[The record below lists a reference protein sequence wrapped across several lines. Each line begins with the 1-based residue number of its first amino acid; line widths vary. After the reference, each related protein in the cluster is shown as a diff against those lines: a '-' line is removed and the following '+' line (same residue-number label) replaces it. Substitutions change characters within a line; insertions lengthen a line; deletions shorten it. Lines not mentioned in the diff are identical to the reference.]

1 MRIRKGLMR
10 SGHCAHLLYKHTNMR
25 HTRIILAT
33 ALLGGALH
41 ASAQNV
47 GEIHGKVLDENG
59 EPLYMANVVTERGD
73 ALMGT
78 TTDERGHFV
87 LKPLVPGTYTVRIS
101 YVGMA
106 TAEITGIQVN
116 PDKITFLKDERLRP
130 NTTMV
135 EFEVVARRWEQPLI
149 DPEEPSKIT
158 ILAAQFEGSPL
169 RKNPVAL
176 IAVSSPDIYK
186 APNSDELYFRGSRSD
201 AMAYFVDGVKVT
213 GQLKGVP
220 PTSIASF
227 TIYTGGLPARYGDVT
242 GGAVAIET
250 KSYFDLYMQ
259 QQAGVR

>member
-1 MRIRKGLMR
+1 
-10 SGHCAHLLYKHTNMR
+10 MR

-87 LKPLVPGTYTVRIS
+87 LKPLVPGTYTVRMS
-101 YVGMA
+101 YVGKA

-116 PDKITFLKDERLRP
+116 PDERLRP

-158 ILAAQFEGSPL
+158 ILAAQFEDSPL